1 MFKIK
6 EFILGFI
13 TFDKIL
19 STYDRRKPMDF
30 IELGY
35 WGLFIMSFLAATII
49 PMSSEGLL
57 AVMIFNDFNPIILLI
72 AASSGNILGGMSSY
86 ALGYIG
92 NWTLIEKYLRTKK
105 EKVLKYERKVQKY
118 GALIAFLTWLPFVGD
133 VLALALG
140 FFRVSITKS
149 LVFMSIG
156 KVSRYAFILFIL

>member
-1 MFKIK
+1 
-6 EFILGFI
+6 
-13 TFDKIL
+13 
-19 STYDRRKPMDF
+19 MDF